1 MKHLIPLIL
10 VPTFLCVSCAKSQV
24 AAPAPPSM
32 PAALIM
38 SGPGQPATPQI
49 AAVTEA
55 ADTGP
60 YSPPKTPGAIH
71 LEAEDGVL
79 TGNTV
84 LTTRP
89 GFAGKGYVGDFQAD
103 GAQVV
108 WTIPRVKAGLYDVKI
123 RYSSPTG
130 QKGYDLIVNGK
141 TSSNM
146 FAGTGDK
153 FAAANGGKVELV
165 NGPNTIAIG
174 RGWGYYDIDAL
185 DLIPAGPDPRLPKPS
200 AVPVDPQAT
209 PQARALLKT
218 LVGFY
223 GVKTLSGQ
231 INEADTQYLQSV
243 TGKTPAIMGGDLIEY
258 SPSRIAHG
266 SDPHGE
272 TERLIRD
279 AKAGQI
285 ITLLWHWN
293 APADLIDQ
301 KTLVGKDGKT
311 IDASWYR
318 GFYTNSTTFDVQ
330 KALADPNSADYKLL
344 LSNIDTIAVQLQKLS
359 DAGVPVLWRPLHEA
373 EGGWFWWG
381 AKGPEPFKQLWR
393 LMYDRLTNYHH
404 LHNLIWVYCAGTD
417 PAWYPGDAVVD
428 VVGIDQ
434 YPSDTSDP
442 EVGVWETLAK
452 QHGDKKL
459 LALTE
464 FGGVPDVAKMA
475 RYGVRWS
482 YFVSWQGD
490 LGPHKM
496 SQPDLTRIYDSPL
509 VINKNDLAGR

>member
-1 MKHLIPLIL
+1 MAAVTPS
-10 VPTFLCVSCAKSQV
+10 VEAPSPAGV
-24 AAPAPPSM
+24 AA
-32 PAALIM
+32 L
-38 SGPGQPATPQI
+38 ATPQL
-49 AAVTEA
+49 AAVAET

-60 YSPPKTPGAIH
+60 YSPPKAPGSIH
-71 LEAEDGVL
+71 LEAENGTL

-84 LTTRP
+84 LTQRP
-89 GFAGKGYVGDFQAD
+89 GFSGKGYAGDFQSD
-103 GAQVV
+103 GALVV
-108 WTIPRVKAGLYDVKI
+108 WNIPHAKAGLYDVKI

-130 QKGYDLIVNGK
+130 QKGYDLTVNGK

-146 FAGTGDK
+146 FSGTGDK
-153 FAAANGGKVELV
+153 FATADGGKVDLID
-165 NGPNTIAIG
+165 GPNTVAIG

-223 GVKTLSGQ
+223 GTKTLSGQ
-231 INEADTQYLQSV
+231 INAPDTEYLQSV

-258 SPSRIAHG
+258 SPTRIAHG
-266 SDPHGE
+266 SDPKNE
-272 TERLIRD
+272 TERLIQ
-279 AKAGQI
+279 ASQNGQI

-318 GFYTNSTTFDVQ
+318 GFYTNATTFDVQ
-330 KALADPNSADYKLL
+330 KALADPNSDDYKLL

-359 DAGVPVLWRPLHEA
+359 DAGVPVLWRPLHEG

-381 AKGPEPFKQLWR
+381 AKGPEPYKQLWH

-417 PAWYPGDAVVD
+417 PAWYPGDDVVD
-428 VVGIDQ
+428 VVGIDA
-434 YPSDTSDP
+434 YPSDVSDP
-442 EVGVWETLAK
+442 EVGTWETLAK

-482 YFVSWQGD
+482 YFASWQGD

-496 SQPDLTRIYDSPL
+496 SSADLTRIYDSPL
-509 VINKNDLAGR
+509 VVNKSNLPGNPAH